1 MHANKFAAQKSSGF
15 VGGLNAEGDLAGAA
29 EVAERVKEEAL
40 RVQAEGLRKAKEAYT
55 ALQND
60 PRVQLAAEKTKEKA
74 KQWGQKGFGLLT
86 SALSKARSVA
96 EELKSQSIQSA
107 VPPVAPSGWTE
118 VAPVR
123 APGQLERVLNA
134 APKFSIEEDADDAE
148 VGEAARSPVHASTEI
163 RSTGGASAS
172 TSDDIQEFQQDSPIN
187 VGHWM
192 QKKHTHFFPC
202 KRLGQN
208 GQCTP
213 RYLVVTAT
221 HIMDLEA
228 HRTKLNVA
236 KLKAWNSMLDLD
248 KASCV
253 LCHRP

>member
-1 MHANKFAAQKSSGF
+1 MG
-15 VGGLNAEGDLAGAA
+15 GAA
-29 EVAERVKEEAL
+29 DVAERVKEEAL
-40 RVQAEGLRKAKEAYT
+40 RVQAEGLRKAKEAYN
-55 ALQND
+55 ALQSD

-74 KQWGQKGFGLLT
+74 KQWGQKSFGFLS

-96 EELKSQSIQSA
+96 EDLKNQTAAASSA
-107 VPPVAPSGWTE
+107 PTGWTE
-118 VAPVR
+118 VAPAKAGALPER
-123 APGQLERVLNA
+123 APIA
-134 APKFSIEEDADDAE
+134 APKFSIEEDLDD
-148 VGEAARSPVHASTEI
+148 GNDAASSPVDAHARAQASQPATNDTE
-163 RSTGGASAS
+163 
-172 TSDDIQEFQQDSPIN
+172 EFQQDSPIN

-228 HRTKLNVA
+228 HKTKLNVA
-236 KLKAWNSMLDLD
+236 KLKAWNAMLDLD
-248 KASCV
+248 KVGSIFAFWSK
-253 LCHRP
+253 LN